1 MTTREIGEMGE
12 LQGINFLKK
21 AGYKIVEKNFS
32 VKAGEIDVIAK
43 DKDYLVFVEIKFR
56 TTREFGPPVEA
67 VDKKKQ
73 NKIIRSALLY
83 LKANRII
90 GANVR
95 FDVLSIGPGEN
106 NVELIKNAFIATN
119 KYTY

>member
-1 MTTREIGEMGE
+1 MTTREIGELGE
-12 LQGINFLKK
+12 KKGVEYLKK
-21 AGYKIVEKNFS
+21 AGYKIVETNFS

-56 TTREFGPPVEA
+56 RTSEYGPPAEA
-67 VDKKKQ
+67 VVKKKQ
-73 NKIIRSALLY
+73 NKIIKSALLY
-83 LKANRII
+83 LKMNRII

-95 FDVLSIGPGEN
+95 FDVLSLGPGEN
-106 NVELIKNAFIATN
+106 DVELIKNAFMSTN